1 MNENV
6 FQSWLIKE
14 LKKRFTGC
22 IVMKTDPTYIQGM
35 PDILILFRNC
45 WASLEVKK
53 NSKARHQPNQD
64 FWVKKMNAMS
74 FSRFISPD
82 NCDKVLGDLA
92 EFFRSKT
99 PISELVS

>member
-14 LKKRFTGC
+14 LKKRFTNC
-22 IVMKTDPTYIQGM
+22 VVIKTDPTYIQGM
-35 PDILILFRNC
+35 PDLLILFRHC
-45 WASLEVKK
+45 WAALEVKK

-64 FWVKKMNAMS
+64 FWVRKMNAMS

-82 NCDKVLGDLA
+82 NCETVLNDLA
-92 EFFRSKT
+92 KFFESKT
-99 PISELVS
+99 PLTSNIA